1 MSSIL
6 NFATNASLN
15 AKISDV
21 KGETP
26 TITNLATSSA
36 LTGGENKILTVN
48 NLAKKTEYKAK
59 NNEIGIKITNHNHNK
74 LKSFIRLIILWQKLL
89 I

>member
-36 LTGGENKILTVN
+36 LTGGESKIPTVN

-59 NNEIGIKITNHNHNK
+59 TYEIGIKITNHNHNK
-74 LKSFIRLIILWQKLL
+74 LKSLIRLIILWQKLL

>member
-1 MSSIL
+1 MPSIL

-36 LTGGENKILTVN
+36 LTGGKNKIPTVN
-48 NLAKKTEYKAK
+48 KLNKKTEYKAK
-59 NNEIGIKITNHNHNK
+59 INEIGIKITNHNLNK
-74 LKSFIRLIILWQKLL
+74 LKSLIRLIILWQKLL